1 MFGSREGGA
10 ITRLQS
16 QFFNKTEHNKTIL
29 QYYPYQKLNFVTLGS
44 SLRTVKEAQR
54 WKFQP
59 LVVEAVMASSQ
70 ACTFS
75 GRAHSPNHTFGP
87 QCFFFPL
94 LCCSPWVLSTSHLPA
109 CHSVAFYPSQHL
121 ATHSGREGRTAQSFG
136 APAAVAVADLK
147 KQTQEKKRKKKKP
160 INIE

>member
-10 ITRLQS
+10 ITQLQS
-16 QFFNKTEHNKTIL
+16 QFFNKTEQHKTIL
-29 QYYPYQKLNFVTLGS
+29 QYYPYQKLNFVTLVS

-75 GRAHSPNHTFGP
+75 GGAHSPYHTFGP
-87 QCFFFPL
+87 HVFFSSALLQPLSAFCFPPSCPPQCGILSQPAPSNTFRKGRQNSTKFWGS
-94 LCCSPWVLSTSHLPA
+94 CSCGFSRFKETD
-109 CHSVAFYPSQHL
+109 
-121 ATHSGREGRTAQSFG
+121 TG
-136 APAAVAVADLK
+136 K
-147 KQTQEKKRKKKKP
+147 KKRKKKR
-160 INIE
+160 NQ